1 MEITPINKTKNVQE
15 IVKQIIDKIKSGEL
29 QVGDSL
35 PGERALSESLQVSR
49 QSLRE
54 ALSVLEVM
62 GLIRIRQ
69 GGKTVIAPIDMKPLS
84 ALLSPLLSSDP
95 KFDADLVHFR
105 SVLESDAVRL
115 AARNGASDELGRIV
129 IAMKDTVD
137 EGENIA
143 SSLDIAF
150 HREIFKLSGNLF
162 LIKAMDFV
170 ESLLYYSVQYNRS
183 HILQKK
189 EYGIALLAQHTDIY
203 EKIRDH
209 DEDGA
214 YTAMR
219 LHLEF
224 VLDVMNEEGL

>member
-1 MEITPINKTKNVQE
+1 M
-15 IVKQIIDKIKSGEL
+15 
-29 QVGDSL
+29 
-35 PGERALSESLQVSR
+35 
-49 QSLRE
+49 
-54 ALSVLEVM
+54 LEVM